1 MQTAMTIVEELKVQV
16 DKDRVDLLGGLR
28 GWKGSVRWSLSRL

>member
-16 DKDRVDLLGGLR
+16 DKDRVDLLGVAGVER
-28 GWKGSVRWSLSRL
+28 EC